1 MFSYNGTFGIHYP
14 ILPDESPK
22 LDPEDIEHVCKVA
35 VQQSLK
41 EGSYKTLMHAPGLK
55 GPGRLYTSG
64 TAPAM
69 VWQIEASP
77 CMCITST

>member
-35 VQQSLK
+35 VQQPL
-41 EGSYKTLMHAPGLK
+41 YV
-55 GPGRLYTSG
+55 GRRELQNFNACSSG
-64 TAPAM
+64 
-69 VWQIEASP
+69 WF
-77 CMCITST
+77 